1 VATSKKKIIIVSA
14 LIFIALSGII
24 TFRIYANLSANKERA
39 GRIAQGRVVEVEAAK
54 VGRQD
59 INPVIVLSA
68 NLEAGWSAEI
78 SPKADGRI
86 DKLYVEEGD
95 VVKSGAIIAD
105 LDMQEL
111 TAQVAQADGNVLVAK
126 AEMEQ
131 AELDLNRM
139 QSLVKQGAVS
149 AQTYD
154 AARIK
159 RDLNL
164 GKVKAAQGNLDQL
177 VARLNNANIVAP
189 RDGVVVKRYL
199 QAGFFA
205 KAGTAIISIAD
216 TSSLLA
222 KATLGEGQIT
232 QIAVGA
238 KAKVIVNALD
248 GREFIGVITR
258 ISPAAAMPARTF
270 TAEIS
275 IPNPDGLLKQGMFA
289 KVELVGNAKKNALV
303 VPEIALV
310 MREDQKTVYVVNKEN
325 KVQQL
330 TLKLGY
336 VGNGI
341 AEVLDGVKEGDLI
354 VVAGHNKIKDGA
366 TVKASLKDG
375 GQ

>member
-1 VATSKKKIIIVSA
+1 LATNKKKIITVA
-14 LIFIALSGII
+14 VLIFVALSGII
-24 TFRIYANLSANKERA
+24 TYRIYANLSANKERA
-39 GRIAQGRVVEVEAAK
+39 GRMAQGRVVEVEAAK
-54 VGRQD
+54 IVRQD
-59 INPVIVLSA
+59 IKPVIVLSGS
-68 NLEAGWSAEI
+68 LEAGWSAEI

-86 DKLYVEEGD
+86 DKLYVDEGD
-95 VVKSGAIIAD
+95 VVKAGSIVAD

-111 TAQVAQADGNVLVAK
+111 TAQVTQAEGNLLVAK

-131 AELDLNRM
+131 ADLDLQRM
-139 QSLVKQGAVS
+139 DSLVKQGAIS
-149 AQTYD
+149 TQSYD

-159 RDLNL
+159 RDLNI

-177 VARLNNANIVAP
+177 VTRLNNASILAP

-205 KAGTAIISIAD
+205 KAGSAIVSVAD

-232 QIAVGA
+232 QLAVGA
-238 KAKVIVNALD
+238 AAKVIVNALD
-248 GREFIGVITR
+248 GREFSGVITR
-258 ISPAAAMPARTF
+258 ISPAAALPSRTF
-270 TAEIS
+270 TAEINV
-275 IPNPDGLLKQGMFA
+275 PNPDGLLKQGMFA
-289 KVELVGNAKKNALV
+289 KVEIVGNVKKNVLV
-303 VPEIALV
+303 VPETALV
-310 MREDQKTVYVVNKEN
+310 MREDQKTVYVVDSEN
-325 KVQQL
+325 KVKQQ

-354 VVAGHNKIKDGA
+354 VVAGQNKIKDGA
-366 TVKASLKDG
+366 TVKASTKDG

>member
-1 VATSKKKIIIVSA
+1 LANKKKIITVA
-14 LIFIALSGII
+14 VLIFVALSGII
-24 TFRIYANLSANKERA
+24 TYRIYANLAANKERA
-39 GRIAQGRVVEVEAAK
+39 GRMAQGRVVEVEAAK
-54 VGRQD
+54 IVRQD
-59 INPVIVLSA
+59 IKPVIVLSGS
-68 NLEAGWSAEI
+68 LEAGWSAEI

-95 VVKSGAIIAD
+95 VVKAGSIVAD

-111 TAQVAQADGNVLVAK
+111 TAQVTQAEGNLLVAK

-131 AELDLNRM
+131 ADLDLQRM
-139 QSLVKQGAVS
+139 DSLVKQGAIS
-149 AQTYD
+149 TQSFD

-159 RDLNL
+159 RDLNI

-177 VARLNNANIVAP
+177 VTRLNNASILAP

-205 KAGTAIISIAD
+205 KAGSAIVSVAD

-232 QIAVGA
+232 QLAVGA
-238 KAKVIVNALD
+238 AAKVIVNALD
-248 GREFIGVITR
+248 GREFSGVITR
-258 ISPAAAMPARTF
+258 ISPAAAMPSRTF
-270 TAEIS
+270 TAEINV
-275 IPNPDGLLKQGMFA
+275 PNPDGLLKQGMFA
-289 KVELVGNAKKNALV
+289 KVEIVGNVKKNVLV

-310 MREDQKTVYVVNKEN
+310 MREDQKTVYVVDSEN
-325 KVQQL
+325 KVKQQ

-354 VVAGHNKIKDGA
+354 VVAGQNKIKDGA
-366 TVKASLKDG
+366 TVKASTKDG

>member
-1 VATSKKKIIIVSA
+1 MATSKKKIIIVSA

-95 VVKSGAIIAD
+95 VVKAGVVVAD

>member
-1 VATSKKKIIIVSA
+1 LVTGRRKIIGVAA
-14 LIFIALSGII
+14 LIFIVLSGII
-24 TFRIYANLSANKERA
+24 TYRIYDNLSANKERA
-39 GRIAQGRVVEVEAAK
+39 GRLAQGRVVEVEAAR

-59 INPVIVLSA
+59 INPVIVLSG
-68 NLEAGWSAEI
+68 NLEAGWNADI

-95 VVKSGAIIAD
+95 VVKAGSVVAD

-111 TAQVAQADGNVLVAK
+111 KALLTQAEGNLLVAK

-131 AELDLNRM
+131 ADLELRRM
-139 QSLVKQGAVS
+139 DSLVKQGAIS
-149 AQTYD
+149 AQAYD
-154 AARIK
+154 TARIK
-159 RDLNL
+159 RDLNI
-164 GKVKAAQGNLDQL
+164 GKVKAAQGNFDQL
-177 VARLNNANIVAP
+177 ATRLDNASILAP
-189 RDGVVVKRYL
+189 RDGVVVKRHL

-205 KAGTAIISIAD
+205 KAGTPIISLAD

-232 QIAVGA
+232 QLAVGA
-238 KAKVIVNALD
+238 VAKVIVSALD
-248 GREFIGVITR
+248 GREFSGVITR
-258 ISPAAAMPARTF
+258 ISPAAALPARTF

-275 IPNPDGLLKQGMFA
+275 VPNPDGILKQGMFA
-289 KVELVGNAKKNALV
+289 KVELIGNVKKNVLV

-310 MREDQKTVYVVNKEN
+310 MREDQKTVYVVKADN
-325 KVQQL
+325 KVQQQ

-341 AEVLDGVKEGDLI
+341 AEVLDGVQEGDLI
-354 VVAGHNKIKDGA
+354 VVAGQNKIKDGA
-366 TVKASLKDG
+366 TVKASAKDG

>member
-1 VATSKKKIIIVSA
+1 MTTSKKKIIIVSA
-14 LIFIALSGII
+14 LVFVALSGII
-24 TFRIYANLSANKERA
+24 TYRIYDNLSANKVRA
-39 GRIAQGRVVEVEAAK
+39 GRVAQGRVVEVESAK

-95 VVKSGAIIAD
+95 VVKAGAVVAD
-105 LDMQEL
+105 LDIQEL
-111 TAQVAQADGNVLVAK
+111 TAQVAQADGNLLVAK

-149 AQTYD
+149 EQTYD

-159 RDLNL
+159 RDLNV

-177 VARLNNANIVAP
+177 VARLNNANIIAP

-205 KAGTAIISIAD
+205 KAGTAIISVAD

-232 QIAVGA
+232 QVAVGA
-238 KAKVIVNALD
+238 KAKVIVNALE
-248 GREFIGVITR
+248 GREFFGVITR
-258 ISPAAAMPARTF
+258 ISPTAAMPARTF

-310 MREDQKTVYVVNKEN
+310 MREDQKTVFVINKEN

-366 TVKASLKDG
+366 SVKASVKDG